1 MSIQEIYEMFL
12 LEQEYRNNSQVTIDW
27 YKWQLGD
34 FFRWLGSNDPA
45 DLSLLH
51 FKQYGVY
58 LRTLF
63 KRDGNKLS
71 ESSVDGSLRAIK
83 AFYNFAI
90 DNNYLEDFSRQLK
103 LPKVHKKEQLILDDQ
118 EITQLLGSFGASR
131 TDIRNKCFVM
141 LMLDCGLRRGEIPR
155 LNVGDVNFNT
165 NTLLVN
171 GKGAKQRIVPIGKRC
186 SDLLRRY
193 SLETRRFYLP
203 VDCSFFVDRLGE
215 RCTDNL
221 VKQVFQDLKVQSGI
235 DRLHPH
241 LLRHTFATYYL
252 ADGGDLETLRLILGH
267 SNIQTT
273 QMYLHLAFNLKLSRS
288 RYHSHIDFLAEE
300 RV

>member
-1 MSIQEIYEMFL
+1 MTIQEIYKMFL

-34 FFRWLGSNDPA
+34 FFRWLGSDDPA

-58 LRTLF
+58 LRSIS
-63 KRDGNKLS
+63 KHNGDKLS
-71 ESSVDGSLRAIK
+71 GNSVNGALRAVK

-90 DNNYLEDFSRQLK
+90 DSDLLDDFSRQLK
-103 LPKVHKKEQLILDDQ
+103 LPRVHKKEQLILDDD
-118 EITQLLGSFGASR
+118 EIKQLLGCFSDNP
-131 TDIRNKCFVM
+131 TDLRNKCFVV

-155 LNVGDVNFNT
+155 LNFGDVNLKN
-165 NTLLVN
+165 NTLLVR
-171 GKGAKQRIVPIGKRC
+171 GKGSKQRIVPIGESC
-186 SDLLRRY
+186 AALLTSYISDGYHHVSSEPFFLDYR
-193 SLETRRFYLP
+193 SL
-203 VDCSFFVDRLGE
+203 S

-221 VKQVFQDLKVQSGI
+221 MKQVFQDLKVRSGI
-235 DRLHPH
+235 ERLHPH

-267 SNIQTT
+267 SNINTT

-288 RYHSHIDFLAEE
+288 HFHSHLDLLNHDTFL
-300 RV
+300 